1 MIGTN
6 MISPSKKGKKLYF
19 DKATIT
25 KWILEN
31 QISTKE
37 EMKLTANKQL
47 MKKVLIVFNFLLFQY
62 FFISP

>member
-1 MIGTN
+1 MISTN
-6 MISPSKKGKKLYF
+6 MISHSKKGKKLYF

>member
-1 MIGTN
+1 
-6 MISPSKKGKKLYF
+6 MISHSKKGKKLYF